1 MRARILTVVFLP
13 VLVSLFAYAQTTP
26 TPKDERRR
34 AQELAA
40 QGQYDQAVLLL
51 KDAAKKASDQG
62 DKTTA
67 TEIRLD
73 IAQFIFGMGQR
84 EEAMHVL
91 FDALPDASTA
101 GREADVQVSIYLEW
115 ARVQAEQDKF
125 MDCLRSLFNVEESLS
140 KISTEH
146 RRLTAQSEE
155 LNQRVNLYLN
165 VLLTLQGQEAPK
177 SVGKL
182 PQPVQVFM
190 ISAIGNRPPETFE
203 KEPNVMSE
211 LVKALDATGP
221 WSEGLLFAARQLNQ
235 QATQIDQK
243 RIAEAKNP
251 KMGAAELAKDKSQL
265 ARIEE
270 LSGKLDEAIRL
281 TNEALQTYFDA
292 DSFADEAIELNNLS
306 LLYLRKR
313 SGEGLQEAGKTLSNL
328 VFLVERHAT
337 ALAGQSMDDFLEPYH
352 SAYLRY
358 YYTNLDFYRAT
369 KKDEFLEFALRQAD
383 RMNFRATRRDLSV
396 YHDLGE
402 QIVADADFGRRLE
415 GQRKILLDA
424 ERDRDRAEEQGKR
437 PEDFQLISSD
447 ANAINTRI
455 AQAKKSVLVIP
466 GGGVEVDSPFAAVRL
481 AKQEFVSIVQ
491 DVEKQRAQFKTDFKF
506 LTFAEV
512 RQGMSA
518 SDGIVMYFRQE
529 PRPPEMYYGRSP
541 SPEDLRQ
548 PVVLQAAVITSQQT
562 RMVELNVDVER
573 IRTLVTEARKNISLS
588 GPAAT
593 GALGKLAQS
602 LWLPLGTLPEH
613 LTVVLTPDLVGAPF
627 EAFPDANGQPLINR
641 YTIRYAFGL
650 APGLGASA
658 QPSAYTTALVAG
670 AKDFLPQL
678 GLDPLPA
685 SAAEIQ
691 SLRQFLGQ
699 HGVAVSPAGAD
710 GLPLAGRPLL
720 GSGKNFDIVHL
731 STHSVL
737 DLEVPLLDSLAF
749 PKDQVYAY
757 DLALTPIR
765 AKLVVLSACELFR
778 PANKTTVRDSAIS
791 AKMVAKTAAIFPV
804 SGITTASL
812 ARIAPLAVSTLWT
825 VSSTASQVF
834 MLRFYDAL
842 LAGKEPAAALALT
855 KRDFLHP
862 SQLKAWMKSAGLSIP
877 PESEL
882 ESYEKPY
889 NWAPFVLVAGMP
901 RD

>member
-1 MRARILTVVFLP
+1 MRTRILTAVFLP
-13 VLVSLFAYAQTTP
+13 ALVGLFAPAQTIP
-26 TPKDERRR
+26 TPKNEWRR

-40 QGQYDQAVLLL
+40 QGQYDQAVILL
-51 KDAAKKASDQG
+51 KDAAKHASGQG

-73 IAQFIFGMGQR
+73 TAQFMFGMGQR
-84 EEAMHVL
+84 QEAMHVL
-91 FDALPDASTA
+91 FDALPDASDA
-101 GREADVQVSIYLEW
+101 GLEADVQVSIYLEW

-125 MDCLRSLFNVEESLS
+125 MDCLRSLFNVEDGLG

-146 RRLTAQSEE
+146 RRLTTQSEE
-155 LNQRVNLYLN
+155 LNQRVNLYLK
-165 VLLTLQGQEAPK
+165 VLLALQGQEAPK

-190 ISAIGNRPPETFE
+190 ISAIGNRPPEAFE
-203 KEPNVMSE
+203 KEPNVMAE
-211 LVKALDATGP
+211 LVKALDETGP
-221 WSEGLLFAARQLNQ
+221 WSDGLLFAARQLNQ

-243 RIAEAKNP
+243 RGAAAKNP

-281 TNEALQTYFDA
+281 TKEALQTYFDA

-306 LLYLRKR
+306 LLYPQKR
-313 SGEGLQEAGKTLSNL
+313 SGEGLLEARKALSDL

-337 ALAGQSMDDFLEPYH
+337 ALAGQSIDDFLGQYH
-352 SAYLRY
+352 PAYLRY
-358 YYTNLDFYRAT
+358 YYANLDFYRT
-369 KKDEFLEFALRQAD
+369 SKQDQFLEFTLRQAD

-402 QIVADADFGRRLE
+402 QIAADPGFGRRLE
-415 GQRKILLDA
+415 EQRKVLLDA

-437 PEDFQLISSD
+437 PEDFQLISTD
-447 ANAINTRI
+447 ANAINNRI

-491 DVEKQRAQFKTDFKF
+491 DVERQRAQFKTDFKF

-529 PRPPEMYYGRSP
+529 PRPLVMYYGHSP

-548 PVVLQAAVITSQQT
+548 PVVLQAAVITSQQA
-562 RMVELNVDVER
+562 RLVELNVDADR
-573 IRTLVTEARKNISLS
+573 IRSLVTEARKNIGLS
-588 GPAAT
+588 AAAT
-593 GALGKLAQS
+593 GALSKLAQL
-602 LWLPLGTLPEH
+602 LWLPLGNLPEN
-613 LTVVLTPDLVGAPF
+613 LTVVLTPDLVGAAF
-627 EAFPDANGQPLINR
+627 EAFPDANGQPLVNR

-650 APGLGASA
+650 APGIGAPA
-658 QPSAYTTALVAG
+658 QPGAYTTALVAG

-678 GLDPLPA
+678 GLEPLPA

-737 DLEVPLLDSLAF
+737 DGEVPLLDSLAF
-749 PKDQVYAY
+749 PRDQVYAY

-778 PANKTTVRDSAIS
+778 PTHKTSARDSAVS

-842 LAGKEPAAALALT
+842 LAGKDPAAALALT

-862 SQLKAWMKSAGLSIP
+862 SQLKAWMKSAGISIP
-877 PESEL
+877 PEAEL
-882 ESYEKPY
+882 ESYKEPY